1 MLWNKNFTLLAA
13 ANVFFH
19 AAVYMQFPVLH
30 RWMTDVWG
38 YTGVEAA
45 CMAVVFGLSLFIP
58 GVFNSYLVDTFS
70 RKQVCIRSMIVL
82 GLATL
87 AYPWTSAT
95 WQIVALRVLQG
106 SAFGIALMATGSTLA
121 IDVAPSHQRDGA
133 NRAFTWSGIAGMLAG
148 VVIGLAGMQH
158 VAFTQLVSASACL
171 LAVAMVLIGYVKISF
186 RAPLDLPLCSS
197 DRFLLFRA
205 VPPGIN
211 MMAVPLVIGML
222 FVSVSDFSFYLCTGL
237 GFLLYLLVR
246 ESVRRQVDGRIQ
258 VGAGQLLMIAGLM
271 ALHHPEGVYP
281 LYIGGCLIGLGTGFS
296 IGQFL
301 QMMILLPLHCER
313 GTGYH
318 TYRLSWELSWACGI
332 FLGVYLQSQGKGL
345 FGAEILIAVA
355 GLLLYQAFTYRYF
368 KRHYQKH

>member
-82 GLATL
+82 ALATL

-171 LAVAMVLIGYVKISF
+171 LAVAMVLIGYVKISLFAFVFVRPFPAFPCGPSGHQYDGGSVGDRHAFCFGF
-186 RAPLDLPLCSS
+186 RF
-197 DRFLLFRA
+197 FLLSLHRA
-205 VPPGIN
+205 WLPALSVGEGERKAAGRRADSSRGGAIADDCRTDGI
-211 MMAVPLVIGML
+211 A
-222 FVSVSDFSFYLCTGL
+222 SS
-237 GFLLYLLVR
+237 
-246 ESVRRQVDGRIQ
+246 
-258 VGAGQLLMIAGLM
+258 
-271 ALHHPEGVYP
+271 
-281 LYIGGCLIGLGTGFS
+281 
-296 IGQFL
+296 
-301 QMMILLPLHCER
+301 
-313 GTGYH
+313 
-318 TYRLSWELSWACGI
+318 
-332 FLGVYLQSQGKGL
+332 
-345 FGAEILIAVA
+345 
-355 GLLLYQAFTYRYF
+355 
-368 KRHYQKH
+368 

>member
-45 CMAVVFGLSLFIP
+45 CMTVVFGLSLFIP
-58 GVFNSYLVDTFS
+58 GAFNSYLVDTFS
-70 RKQVCIRSMIVL
+70 RKQVCVWSMIVL
-82 GLATL
+82 GLATV
-87 AYPWTSAT
+87 AYTGVSSS
-95 WQIVALRVLQG
+95 WQIFVLRILQG
-106 SAFGIALMATGSTLA
+106 GAFGIALMSTGSTLA
-121 IDVAPSHQRDGA
+121 IDVASSHQRDRA
-133 NRAFTWSGIAGMLAG
+133 NRAFTWSGIVGMLAG
-148 VVIGLAGMQH
+148 ILIGLTG
-158 VAFTQLVSASACL
+158 VAHRGFEFLFSYSAAL
-171 LAVAMVLIGYVKISF
+171 LIPAIALIGSVKVCF
-186 RAPLDLPLCSS
+186 RAPLDLPLCSF

-318 TYRLSWELSWACGI
+318 TYRLSWELAWACGI